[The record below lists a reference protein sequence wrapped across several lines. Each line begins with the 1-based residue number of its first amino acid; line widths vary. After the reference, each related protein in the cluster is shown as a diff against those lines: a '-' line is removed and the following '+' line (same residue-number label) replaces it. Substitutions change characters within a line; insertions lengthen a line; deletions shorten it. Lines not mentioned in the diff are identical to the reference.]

1 MVEATVDELDEVRVL
16 LDGFPRTTAQAEALD
31 ALLARHQASL
41 TAAVLLEVPQEQLIA
56 RLLKRAQDEGRS
68 DDNET
73 TIRNRMNVYNE
84 QTKPLVDYYDGH
96 GVLRRIDG
104 EGSVEAVFA
113 RISGVLP

>member
-1 MVEATVDELDEVRVL
+1 MRCGCYSM
-16 LDGFPRTTAQAEALD
+16 GFRARPPKPKPLD

-84 QTKPLVDYYDGH
+84 QTKPLVDYYESH
-96 GVLRRIDG
+96 GALRR
-104 EGSVEAVFA
+104 
-113 RISGVLP
+113 RRRR